1 MFYATHLV
9 FLSLTAW
16 SLTIT
21 LVLPSVLW
29 CVKGQFLYFCY
40 TLNYGFKRT
49 SSLLHMPYAIVI

>member
-16 SLTIT
+16 SLTTT

-29 CVKGQFLYFCY
+29 CVKGQFLY
-40 TLNYGFKRT
+40 LL
-49 SSLLHMPYAIVI
+49 LLHSKLQV